1 MSLFLY
7 FLFIFFIGSVF
18 GYFLELF
25 YRRIKHKKWVNP
37 GFLVGPYLPIYGFG
51 LCTLSIMYIE
61 LSKYNI
67 NALLII
73 LLMSL
78 SMVLIELIGGLIFL
92 NIGGIRLWDYSSLK
106 FNYKGVIC
114 LRFSIIWTF
123 LSAIYYYFVAPYIVY
138 AINWFKNNMSFSFI
152 LGLFLGLIIID
163 LVYSTKTLVKI
174 RKFVKDNNFVLK
186 YEEFKKHIKEI
197 QEKNKEKY
205 SFLFPFR
212 QSRNLRVYLNS
223 YRNFEKKSIKKILF
237 KFLDK

>member
-223 YRNFEKKSIKKILF
+223 YRNFEKKSINKILF